1 MLLKRKEVRWVRECG
16 TFKNNHLIIN
26 YYTMNVDVEVYISGI
41 VKFFKKNP
49 KELLNLVPKD
59 KEEKFYGMLKK
70 SSFDNYKKGEDY
82 VLTRKQII
90 DICVEL
96 NEEKIDKVSKND
108 NLIETLTDKLNLAIE
123 NEEYEEAAKLR
134 DKIKEIS

>member
-1 MLLKRKEVRWVRECG
+1 
-16 TFKNNHLIIN
+16 
-26 YYTMNVDVEVYISGI
+26 MNVDVEVYISGI

-59 KEEKFYGMLKK
+59 KEQEFYSMLKK
-70 SSFDNYKKGEDY
+70 SSFNNYEKGEDY

-90 DICVEL
+90 DICLEL
-96 NEEKIDKVSKND
+96 NEGKTDKIPKNN
-108 NLIETLTDKLNLAIE
+108 NLIESLTDQLNLAIE

>member
-1 MLLKRKEVRWVRECG
+1 
-16 TFKNNHLIIN
+16 
-26 YYTMNVDVEVYISGI
+26 MNVDVEVYISGI

-59 KEEKFYGMLKK
+59 KEEEFYGMLKK

-96 NEEKIDKVSKND
+96 NEDILDKIPKNN
-108 NLIETLTDKLNLAIE
+108 NLIESLTDQLNLAIE